1 MPWKEVSVMTQRRDF
16 VVLASTANANIRE
29 LCRRFKISPTTGYK
43 WLKRYQN
50 SGEGGLRDQSR
61 RPFTSPKKTT
71 REKEQ
76 LIVTLRGKHPAW
88 SGRKLRSRLVQL
100 NHQDLPAPST
110 CQAIL
115 KRHDLIDPAEAR
127 QHKPFQR
134 YEKARP
140 NELWQM
146 DFKGDFPLAQGRCY
160 PLTILDDHS
169 RFNIALQACARNTFL
184 LVQPVLITVFRLYG
198 LPDWITCDNGA
209 PWGSS
214 CRGHYTQ
221 LTVWLIRLGIGVS
234 HSRPHH
240 PQTQG
245 KDERFHRTL
254 EAEVLRYHRPTT
266 IPGWQQL
273 FDPWREIYNHERP
286 HDSLDQQVP
295 AARYQPSLRSYPEQ
309 LPPIEYGPND
319 QVRKVRHYGHIKFA
333 GRDYHIG
340 SAFYGLRVALRATTK
355 DGLFEVF
362 FCHQKLGML
371 SLDHNK
377 LTTY

>member
-16 VVLASTANANIRE
+16 VVLASVDNANIRE

-43 WLKRYQN
+43 WLKRYQATGA
-50 SGEGGLRDQSR
+50 SGLHDHSR
-61 RPFTSPKKTT
+61 RPHSSPRKTAID
-71 REKEQ
+71 KEQ
-76 LIVTLRGKHPAW
+76 LLVELRGKHPAW
-88 SGRKLRSRLVQL
+88 SGRKLRSRLLQL
-100 NHQDLPAPST
+100 NHQQLPAPST

-115 KRHDLIDPAEAR
+115 KRNGLIDPEEAR
-127 QHKPFQR
+127 KHKPFQR

-146 DFKGDFPLAQGRCY
+146 DFKGDFKLAQGRCY

-169 RFNIALQACARNTFL
+169 RFAVALQACARNTL
-184 LVQPVLITVFRLYG
+184 LIIQACLIKVFRLYG
-198 LPDWITCDNGA
+198 LPDWITCDNGP

-234 HSRPHH
+234 HSRPYH

-254 EAEVLRYHRPTT
+254 EAEVLRYQTAST
-266 IPGWQQL
+266 VAKWQQH

-286 HDSLDQQVP
+286 HESLGDQVP
-295 AARYQPSLRSYPEQ
+295 ASRYQPSQRSYPEQ
-309 LPPIEYGPND
+309 LPPIEYGPAD
-319 QVRKVRHYGHIKFA
+319 IVRKVRHFGHIKFA
-333 GRDYHIG
+333 GRDYQIG
-340 SAFYGLRVALRATTK
+340 AAFYGLPVALRATTK

-371 SLDHNK
+371 ARDHNK
-377 LTTY
+377 LITY